1 MQSGRICSHPSPTSA
16 TAAAAAAATTTT
28 TSPVTTAATTTA
40 TTAAATAS
48 LLHAAA
54 TAIGTHP
61 ASANVRV
68 PELPA
73 GSRAARAL
81 RKLPGSNV
89 TTNDTRQRGVLI
101 TSYRSSGSSSSSS
114 SSHTIEQ
121 CADTAIFPALSSAQ
135 PRHRWRDR
143 GTTGGRAPGHRGP
156 TAQTP

>member
-16 TAAAAAAATTTT
+16 TAAAAAAT

-68 PELPA
+68 SELPA

-101 TSYRSSGSSSSSS
+101 TSYRSSGSSS